1 MAKDNKKKQAVQ
13 GKRGTIFRLDPDE
26 LVIIGLDT
34 DDGPEHPLYD
44 ASIKRPLN
52 EATVQDIMLRGVQH
66 AVTGRKNGDRVEVV
80 LGRDRTRH
88 AREAKKRLL
97 EKGVRDFRIKVE
109 VKRYASDLDMRLD
122 MRSENYHRRVIDAI
136 TRAKDMAE
144 DERMG
149 ASDEALMI
157 AYNLPNIPSVKKAK
171 SYLDLDKE
179 VQDSIRNG
187 DISATEALRL
197 VGLPRE
203 EQKVALKRKVVE
215 KAVRKAAKAAGEMPK
230 KAPDKDVIRA
240 VATWPH
246 MKPDVKA
253 GILWA
258 IGDIDSDQAA
268 LVIIG
273 FGTALED
280 AKKVYKAPAEKAVT
294 EKVATKVRE
303 STKAEKAA
311 VAAKRSW

>member
-149 ASDEALMI
+149 
-157 AYNLPNIPSVKKAK
+157 
-171 SYLDLDKE
+171 
-179 VQDSIRNG
+179 QR
-187 DISATEALRL
+187 
-197 VGLPRE
+197 
-203 EQKVALKRKVVE
+203 
-215 KAVRKAAKAAGEMPK
+215 
-230 KAPDKDVIRA
+230 
-240 VATWPH
+240 
-246 MKPDVKA
+246 
-253 GILWA
+253 
-258 IGDIDSDQAA
+258 
-268 LVIIG
+268 
-273 FGTALED
+273 
-280 AKKVYKAPAEKAVT
+280 
-294 EKVATKVRE
+294 
-303 STKAEKAA
+303 
-311 VAAKRSW
+311 